1 MYLYCKQ
8 GINKS
13 ESNFLDIVVHI
24 LSIIRFSVI
33 TSVQSEW
40 KT

>member
-13 ESNFLDIVVHI
+13 ESNFLEFVVHI
-24 LSIIRFSVI
+24 LSIIRFPSLRADEI
-33 TSVQSEW
+33 KLW
-40 KT
+40 L